1 MNICFEAAA
10 RMNGFSPQRFLLGLL
25 PFLAL
30 LQGCKMPLL
39 QEYIGERSK
48 SIGFGSSIRVLVQT
62 RAGGDSLDLKLYKSI
77 INEEIREFQR
87 FNPDIKIYARFVPFD
102 NLEREVGFQYSRGLG
117 PDLILLTNNNALPLL
132 RKKFIKDISLN
143 NVEMRSVRNTL
154 LPSFRHNG
162 KLLGI
167 PVFIYPQ
174 LACYDRSRLKKPPES
189 LDELIRLSQGG
200 YSFGIEKNID
210 TLQWLYSGLGYAL
223 FEPKTQTSSL
233 AFLRWLKLA
242 NLQPTISFESDPL
255 LLRSGLISGELS
267 WITCSGSWLPSLK
280 LRMGKNFGAV
290 MLPNMPAGKANPF
303 LKPRTWFFGSQ
314 SSMRQHELA
323 KRFALFTVN
332 TVQQRNTALK
342 LATAAPVNPGIS
354 LPLKTNKILQ
364 LVNLAAGQGKL
375 LTLGQVDWL
384 YAMDTVLIPYL
395 DLVLSGEQSPEA
407 IAPTLD
413 NLLEYR
419 AIQ

>member
-1 MNICFEAAA
+1 
-10 RMNGFSPQRFLLGLL
+10 
-25 PFLAL
+25 
-30 LQGCKMPLL
+30 MPLL

-62 RAGGDSLDLKLYKSI
+62 RASADSLDLKLYKSI
-77 INEEIREFQR
+77 INEEIRQFQR
-87 FNPDIKIYARFVPFD
+87 FNPNIKIHARFVPFE

-117 PDLILLTNNNALPLL
+117 PDLILLNNNNALPLL
-132 RKKFIKDISLN
+132 RKRFIRDISLN
-143 NVEMRSVRNTL
+143 HVEMRSIRNTL
-154 LPSFRHNG
+154 LPSFGHSG

-189 LDELIRLSQGG
+189 LGELIRLSQSGN
-200 YSFGIEKNID
+200 SFGIEKNID
-210 TLQWLYSGLGYAL
+210 TLQWLYSGLGYPL
-223 FEPKTQTSSL
+223 FEPKTQPSSL
-233 AFLRWLKLA
+233 AFLSWLRLA

-255 LLRSGLISGELS
+255 LLRSGLISGEFS

-314 SSMRQHELA
+314 SSMQQHELA

-332 TVQQRNTALK
+332 IVQQQNTALK
-342 LATAAPVNPGIS
+342 LAAAAPVNPGVS
-354 LPLKTNKILQ
+354 LPFKTNKTLQ
-364 LVNLAAGQGKL
+364 LVNLAVGQGKL
-375 LTLGQVDWL
+375 LTVSQVDWL
-384 YAMDTVLIPYL
+384 YAKDPVFIRYL
-395 DLVLSGEQSPEA
+395 NLVLSGEQSPEA
-407 IAPTLD
+407 IAPHFD
-413 NLLEYR
+413 SLLGYGV
-419 AIQ
+419 IK

>member
-1 MNICFEAAA
+1 
-10 RMNGFSPQRFLLGLL
+10 MNGLSRHRFLLGLL

-30 LQGCKMPLL
+30 LQSCKMPLL

-62 RAGGDSLDLKLYKSI
+62 RASADSMDLKLYKSI
-77 INEEIREFQR
+77 INDEIREFQH
-87 FNPDIKIYARFVPFD
+87 FNPNIKIHARFVPFG

-143 NVEMRSVRNTL
+143 NVEMRSVRKTL

-189 LDELIRLSQGG
+189 LDELIKLSQSGNA
-200 YSFGIEKNID
+200 FGIEKNID
-210 TLQWLYSGLGYAL
+210 TLQWLYSGLGYDL
-223 FEPKTQTSSL
+223 FEPNKQPSSL
-233 AFLRWLKLA
+233 VFLRWLKLA

-280 LRMGKNFGAV
+280 HRMGKNFGAV

-314 SSMRQHELA
+314 SSRRQHELA

-332 TVQQRNTALK
+332 IVQQRNMALK
-342 LATAAPVNPGIS
+342 LAMAAPVNPGIS
-354 LPLKTNKILQ
+354 LPLKTNETLR

-375 LTLGQVDWL
+375 LTLSQVNWL
-384 YAMDTVLIPYL
+384 YAMDPVFISYL
-395 DLVLSGEQSPEA
+395 NLVLSGEQSPEE
-407 IAPTLD
+407 IAPRLD
-413 NLLEYR
+413 NLFENG
-419 AIQ
+419 AIK

>member
-1 MNICFEAAA
+1 
-10 RMNGFSPQRFLLGLL
+10 
-25 PFLAL
+25 
-30 LQGCKMPLL
+30 MPLL
-39 QEYIGERSK
+39 QQYIGELPK
-48 SIGFGSSIRVLVQT
+48 SFGFGSSIRVLVET
-62 RAGGDSLDLKLYKSI
+62 RVGADSLDLKLYKSI
-77 INEEIREFQR
+77 VNEEVREFQR
-87 FNPDIKIYARFVPFD
+87 YNPNIKIYARFVPFD
-102 NLEREVGFQYSRGLG
+102 KLEKEVGFQHSRGLG

-143 NVEMRSVRNTL
+143 NGELRSVRKTL

-174 LACYDRSRLKKPPES
+174 LACYDRSRLNKPPES
-189 LDELIRLSQGG
+189 LDELIRLSQSGH
-200 YSFGIEKNID
+200 SFGIEKNID
-210 TLQWLYSGLGYAL
+210 TLQWLYSGLGYDL
-223 FEPKTQTSSL
+223 FEPKKQPSSL
-233 AFLRWLKLA
+233 VFLRWLKLA

-255 LLRSGLISGELS
+255 LLRSGLISGEFS

-314 SSMRQHELA
+314 SSMQQHELA

-332 TVQQRNTALK
+332 VVQQRNTALK
-342 LATAAPVNPGIS
+342 LATVVPVNPGIS
-354 LPLKTNKILQ
+354 LPLKTNKTLQ

-375 LTLGQVDWL
+375 LTLGQIDWL
-384 YAMDTVLIPYL
+384 YAIDPVFIPYL

-407 IAPTLD
+407 IAPSLD
-413 NLLEYR
+413 NLLENG
-419 AIQ
+419 AIK

>member
-1 MNICFEAAA
+1 
-10 RMNGFSPQRFLLGLL
+10 MNGFSPQRFLLGLL

-62 RAGGDSLDLKLYKSI
+62 RAGGDPLDQKIYKSI

-87 FNPDIKIYARFVPFD
+87 FNPNIKIHARFVPFD
-102 NLEREVGFQYSRGLG
+102 HLERELGFQHSRGLG
-117 PDLILLTNNNALPLL
+117 PALILLTNNNALPLL
-132 RKKFIKDISLN
+132 RKKYIKDISLN
-143 NVEMRSVRNTL
+143 SIELRSVRNAL

-167 PVFIYPQ
+167 PVHIYPQ

-189 LDELIRLSQGG
+189 LDELIRLSEAGH
-200 YSFGIEKNID
+200 SFGIEKNID
-210 TLQWLYSGLGYAL
+210 TLQWLYTGLGYAL

-233 AFLRWLKLA
+233 AFLRWLNLA

-255 LLRSGLISGELS
+255 LLRSGLISGAFS
-267 WITCSGSWLPSLK
+267 WITCSGSWLPGLK
-280 LRMGKNFGAV
+280 LRMGNNFGVV

-314 SSMRQHELA
+314 SSMHQQELA

-342 LATAAPVNPGIS
+342 LVSVAPVNPGIS
-354 LPLKTNKILQ
+354 LPLKINKTLK

-384 YAMDTVLIPYL
+384 YSMESVFIPYL
-395 DLVLSGEQSPEA
+395 DLVLSGERSPEV
-407 IAPTLD
+407 IAPSLD
-413 NLLEYR
+413 NLLEYK

>member
-1 MNICFEAAA
+1 
-10 RMNGFSPQRFLLGLL
+10 
-25 PFLAL
+25 
-30 LQGCKMPLL
+30 MPLL
-39 QEYIGERSK
+39 QEYISERPK
-48 SIGFGSSIRVLVQT
+48 SFGFGSSIRVLVET
-62 RAGGDSLDLKLYKSI
+62 RVGADSLDLKLYKSI
-77 INEEIREFQR
+77 VNEEVREFQR
-87 FNPDIKIYARFVPFD
+87 YNPNIKIYARFVPFD
-102 NLEREVGFQYSRGLG
+102 KLEKEVGFQHSRGLG

-143 NVEMRSVRNTL
+143 NGELRSVRKTL

-174 LACYDRSRLKKPPES
+174 LACYDRSRLNKPPES
-189 LDELIRLSQGG
+189 LDELIRLSQSGH
-200 YSFGIEKNID
+200 SFGIEKNID
-210 TLQWLYSGLGYAL
+210 TLQWLYSGLGYPL
-223 FEPKTQTSSL
+223 FEPKTQPSSL
-233 AFLRWLKLA
+233 AFLSWLRLA

-314 SSMRQHELA
+314 SSMQQHELA
-323 KRFALFTVN
+323 KRYALFTVN
-332 TVQQRNTALK
+332 VVQQRNTALK
-342 LATAAPVNPGIS
+342 LATVVPVNPGIS
-354 LPLKTNKILQ
+354 LPLKTNKTLQ

-375 LTLGQVDWL
+375 LTLAQIDWL
-384 YAMDTVLIPYL
+384 YAMDPVFIPSL

-407 IAPTLD
+407 IAPSLD
-413 NLLEYR
+413 NLFENG
-419 AIQ
+419 AIK